1 MLTKFIFPIF
11 TFLCTIIFDIKNY
24 LLTLTQKYV
33 CSILKKNV
41 RREPVLNNSVLMKIQ
56 SDDYNNELPAIEYEL
71 ILPSNTSEINTQKAY
86 IYRKIETIDENL
98 NLINHQVEELNSKID
113 NLTNHA
119 DGIDYAI
126 AVTCGIVTEI
136 IDSFFVG
143 EWDFKNAKAISNKQ
157 INDKVMDFA
166 KKDPEYMD
174 FVNNKQKNNDPNRLD
189 NAIEF
194 LEKKYKLPGDGEYK
208 DYKSF
213 GVNDSTHHLD
223 DFCHHPTL
231 IGLICCILVQFSK
244 NPTATYRTSTGAI
257 IKLPIEVNQYG
268 EFVSENKWGKIFAG
282 VINWFFNIAQT
293 VTNRKGH
300 LLSDMAGSSTS
311 AGKGNEGAGIPGS
324 FLSLAKELS
333 TLPCFK
339 DTNFAEN
346 LRKAYQNGIGSGNK
360 QLDLGIFNSL
370 FEGASSKVDM
380 RTEMAVS
387 HELKRQSLPV
397 IINEILVRSIYFI
410 RRFILQMKEKHS
422 LREID
427 WKTTLPLKNR
437 TIVRMMTIAT
447 GTFTAVDLADAGIRA
462 VIKSGGINPATL
474 KNFILRVNFVGVG
487 RFAIAVASDIS
498 MEAKKNAA
506 ENKKL
511 LLQSKELQYLNAK
524 IYYKDGLTWIAAQEA
539 GKEIDEAYSKM
550 EETAKDFFENYCEI
564 SENIQSITSEVV
576 TGINKYNEDI
586 IANALDI
593 LEF

>member
-1 MLTKFIFPIF
+1 MEKEIV
-11 TFLCTIIFDIKNY
+11 
-24 LLTLTQKYV
+24 TLKSNSNQLETEFQIVAIDDNKKSSYV
-33 CSILKKNV
+33 EQQIQLKQI
-41 RREPVLNNSVLMKIQ
+41 EIDKI
-56 SDDYNNELPAIEYEL
+56 NEDLKQF
-71 ILPSNTSEINTQKAY
+71 INT
-86 IYRKIETIDENL
+86 
-98 NLINHQVEELNSKID
+98 
-113 NLTNHA
+113 A

-126 AVTCGIVTEI
+126 AVTCGIVTGI

-293 VTNRKGH
+293 VANRKGH

-397 IINEILVRSIYFI
+397 IINEILVRGIYFI

-447 GTFTAVDLADAGIRA
+447 GTFTAVDIADAAIRA
-462 VIKSGGINPATL
+462 AVKSGGNPALFATNL
-474 KNFILRVNFVGVG
+474 VLRVNFVGIG
-487 RFAIAVASDIS
+487 RFAIALGADVGMGVKKRSLEKQMLVYYNDTIALANGSPLIFRSDTKWITLDGKETTFD
-498 MEAKKNAA
+498 EALSHATKNVRFYMVSANAA
-506 ENKKL
+506 IVTESENLSNFADTVVSGQQKL
-511 LLQSKELQYLNAK
+511 KESMDRLTEIKAK
-524 IYYKDGLTWIAAQEA
+524 INNN
-539 GKEIDEAYSKM
+539 KEDH
-550 EETAKDFFENYCEI
+550 
-564 SENIQSITSEVV
+564 
-576 TGINKYNEDI
+576 
-586 IANALDI
+586 
-593 LEF
+593 